1 MPHTET
7 EQLQADIR
15 QLLKEIGWDLHK
27 LAREIALEDR
37 QSDLRD
43 DLTPEKEY
51 EKLKKALNR
60 PNTKIATLHFYLNFI
75 IEHNQKRQL
84 YKMPRLA
91 SSFFSQED
99 QTLLAEIRECA
110 RLVFSEKDQP

>member
-1 MPHTET
+1 MPQTET
-7 EQLQADIR
+7 KQLQADIK
-15 QLLKEIGWDLHK
+15 QLLEEIGWDLKTFAKK
-27 LAREIALEDR
+27 LIDERNDP
-37 QSDLRD
+37 D
-43 DLTPEKEY
+43 DDNLLNKEY

-60 PNTKIATLHFYLNFI
+60 PNTKIATLHFYLNFM